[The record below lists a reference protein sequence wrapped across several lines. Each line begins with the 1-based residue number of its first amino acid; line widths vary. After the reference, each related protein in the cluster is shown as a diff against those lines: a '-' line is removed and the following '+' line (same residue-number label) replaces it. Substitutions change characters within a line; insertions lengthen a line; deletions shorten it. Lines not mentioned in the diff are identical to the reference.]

1 MGRPERIDPRVIDQN
16 IDMTISEFDRS
27 FRYIACAR
35 CVSKVSGYEIVL
47 ASCCADFGNRF
58 LAALRVATHDQ
69 NLRAKLSQLVSQC
82 RWFHL

>member
-1 MGRPERIDPRVIDQN
+1 MGRPEGIDPRVIDQN
-16 IDMTISEFDRS
+16 IDTISEFDRS
-27 FRYIACAR
+27 FRHIARAR
-35 CVSKVSGYEIVL
+35 SVAKVRGYEIVL